1 MIVGQT
7 WFIQLTYQE
16 SASIIGGSQL
26 AKPSFTD
33 MSKKAMARLRDTL
46 VATDL
51 VENGGLEV
59 FHPREEQ
66 IGEHEGVGLGVEAV
80 PRREAVVELHAEAQ
94 HLLDVGANLRLVHLA
109 GRLRSSSRVD
119 RLLLCS
125 PGGRSLCTVQICR
138 KSQRIGCVISH
149 CNLQCGITQP
159 ILRLFRH
166 ICTVILSG
174 TIIRTF

>member
-1 MIVGQT
+1 MVHSADKPKISYN
-7 WFIQLTYQE
+7 WF
-16 SASIIGGSQL
+16 GGSEI

-33 MSKKAMARLRDTL
+33 MSKKMKARLRDTL

-66 IGEHEGVGLGVEAV
+66 IGEHEGVGLRVEAV
-80 PRREAVVELHAEAQ
+80 PRREAVVELHAKAQ

-138 KSQRIGCVISH
+138 KSQRISCVISR

-159 ILRLFRH
+159 ILRLF
-166 ICTVILSG
+166 
-174 TIIRTF
+174 